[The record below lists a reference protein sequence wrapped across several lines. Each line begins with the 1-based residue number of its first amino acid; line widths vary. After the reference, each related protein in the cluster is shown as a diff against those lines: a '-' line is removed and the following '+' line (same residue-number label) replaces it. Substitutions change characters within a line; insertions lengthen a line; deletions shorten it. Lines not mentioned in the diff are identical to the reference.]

1 MELEVFFKMIIPI
14 INLIGTIVFIKNRKL
29 SRKVTF
35 VIILFYG
42 LFNLSANFSLI
53 YRYLYQFI
61 IFAFSLYSLRL
72 IILRRKTFL
81 FHYFFFFFL
90 VSVLLS
96 YFINSGFNSSSANTS
111 LINYI
116 LVMISSIGVCTIFIQ
131 EKNILLHLSDYLR
144 KLLFYNSIL
153 IILIFVYSGFGYR
166 VEYTFSNTNYLAFFL
181 GASMI
186 FIHMISLSDIKD
198 NVTPL
203 LLLVAIFCTGSR
215 SILLIALPFYF
226 FLYLRKKPWLFILL
240 TIIAVPLVIN
250 FTEKLGEMARV
261 KDIAEDASILQRYE
275 IFLVVKNIFEAKPLF
290 GIGYGR
296 FIEEFKYYLDG
307 DIVLLH
313 AIDEIVTHNDYYRV
327 LAELGLFGMFLF
339 LFYIFKNAF
348 YLLKIKYDFAVLFLF
363 MLAVSYSFTHNNLN
377 SFLFWLMASMPYIYY
392 QRKKYKI

>member
-1 MELEVFFKMIIPI
+1 MELEEFFKMIIPI

-29 SRKVTF
+29 NKKVTF

-96 YFINSGFNSSSANTS
+96 YFINSGFNSSSANIS

-116 LVMISSIGVCTIFIQ
+116 LVMISSIGISTIFIQ

-198 NVTPL
+198 NVTPML
-203 LLLVAIFCTGSR
+203 LLAATFCTGSR
-215 SILLIALPFYF
+215 SILFIALPFYF

-240 TIIAVPLVIN
+240 TIIAIPLVIN

-339 LFYIFKNAF
+339 LFYILKNAF
-348 YLLKIKYDFAVLFLF
+348 YLLRIKYDFAVLFLF
-363 MLAVSYSFTHNNLN
+363 ILAVSYSFTHNNLN

>member
-1 MELEVFFKMIIPI
+1 MELEEFFKMIIPI

-29 SRKVTF
+29 NKKVTF

-96 YFINSGFNSSSANTS
+96 YFINSGFNSSSANIS

-131 EKNILLHLSDYLR
+131 EKNILFYLSNYLR

-153 IILIFVYSGFGYR
+153 IILIFIYSGFGYR

-198 NVTPL
+198 NVTPML
-203 LLLVAIFCTGSR
+203 LLAAIFCTGSR
-215 SILLIALPFYF
+215 SILFIALPFYF
-226 FLYLRKKPWLFILL
+226 FLYLRKKPWLFIML
-240 TIIAVPLVIN
+240 TIIAIPLVIN

-339 LFYIFKNAF
+339 LFYIFRNAF
-348 YLLKIKYDFAVLFLF
+348 YLFRIKYDFAVLFLF
-363 MLAVSYSFTHNNLN
+363 ILAVSYSFTHNNLN

>member
-1 MELEVFFKMIIPI
+1 MELEEFFKMIIPI

-111 LINYI
+111 LVNYI
-116 LVMISSIGVCTIFIQ
+116 LVMISSIGISTIFIQ

-198 NVTPL
+198 NVTPML
-203 LLLVAIFCTGSR
+203 LLAAIFCTGSR

-240 TIIAVPLVIN
+240 TIIAIPLVIN

-348 YLLKIKYDFAVLFLF
+348 YLLRIKYDFAVLFLF
-363 MLAVSYSFTHNNLN
+363 ILAVSYSFTHNNLN

>member
-1 MELEVFFKMIIPI
+1 
-14 INLIGTIVFIKNRKL
+14 
-29 SRKVTF
+29 
-35 VIILFYG
+35 
-42 LFNLSANFSLI
+42 
-53 YRYLYQFI
+53 
-61 IFAFSLYSLRL
+61 
-72 IILRRKTFL
+72 
-81 FHYFFFFFL
+81 
-90 VSVLLS
+90 
-96 YFINSGFNSSSANTS
+96 
-111 LINYI
+111 
-116 LVMISSIGVCTIFIQ
+116 
-131 EKNILLHLSDYLR
+131 
-144 KLLFYNSIL
+144 
-153 IILIFVYSGFGYR
+153 
-166 VEYTFSNTNYLAFFL
+166 
-181 GASMI
+181 
-186 FIHMISLSDIKD
+186 MISLSDIKD
-198 NVTPL
+198 NVTPML
-203 LLLVAIFCTGSR
+203 LLAAIFCTGSR

-348 YLLKIKYDFAVLFLF
+348 YLFRIKYDFAVLFLF
-363 MLAVSYSFTHNNLN
+363 ILAVSYSFTHNNLN
-377 SFLFWLMASMPYIYY
+377 SFLFWLMVSMPYIYY

>member
-327 LAELGLFGMFLF
+327 LAELGLFGLLLF

>member
-131 EKNILLHLSDYLR
+131 EKNILFHLSNYLR

-153 IILIFVYSGFGYR
+153 IILIFIYSGFGYR

-348 YLLKIKYDFAVLFLF
+348 YLLRIKYDFAVLFLF
-363 MLAVSYSFTHNNLN
+363 ILAVSYSFTHNNLN

>member
-29 SRKVTF
+29 NKKVTF

-116 LVMISSIGVCTIFIQ
+116 LVMISSIGISTIFIQ

-198 NVTPL
+198 NVTPML
-203 LLLVAIFCTGSR
+203 LLAATFCTGSR
-215 SILLIALPFYF
+215 SILFIALPFYF

-240 TIIAVPLVIN
+240 TIIAIPLVIN

-339 LFYIFKNAF
+339 LFYILKNAF
-348 YLLKIKYDFAVLFLF
+348 YLLRIKYDFAVLFLF
-363 MLAVSYSFTHNNLN
+363 ILAVSYSFTHNNLN

>member
-1 MELEVFFKMIIPI
+1 MELEEFFKMIIPI

-29 SRKVTF
+29 NKKVTF

-96 YFINSGFNSSSANTS
+96 YFINSGFNSSIANTS

-116 LVMISSIGVCTIFIQ
+116 LVMTSSIGVCTIFIQ

-198 NVTPL
+198 NVTPML
-203 LLLVAIFCTGSR
+203 LLAAIFCTGSR

-240 TIIAVPLVIN
+240 TIIAIPLVIN

-348 YLLKIKYDFAVLFLF
+348 YLFRIKYDFAVLFLF
-363 MLAVSYSFTHNNLN
+363 ILAVSYSFTHNNLN

>member
-29 SRKVTF
+29 NKKVTF

-116 LVMISSIGVCTIFIQ
+116 LVMISSIGISTIFIQ

-198 NVTPL
+198 NVTPML
-203 LLLVAIFCTGSR
+203 LLAATFCTGSR
-215 SILLIALPFYF
+215 SILFIALPFYF

-240 TIIAVPLVIN
+240 TIIAIPLVIN

>member
-29 SRKVTF
+29 NKKVTF

-131 EKNILLHLSDYLR
+131 EKNILLFHIDNPDICLFRFWIQGRIYIFQYQLSC
-144 KLLFYNSIL
+144 
-153 IILIFVYSGFGYR
+153 
-166 VEYTFSNTNYLAFFL
+166 FFL
-181 GASMI
+181 
-186 FIHMISLSDIKD
+186 
-198 NVTPL
+198 
-203 LLLVAIFCTGSR
+203 R
-215 SILLIALPFYF
+215 S
-226 FLYLRKKPWLFILL
+226 
-240 TIIAVPLVIN
+240 
-250 FTEKLGEMARV
+250 
-261 KDIAEDASILQRYE
+261 
-275 IFLVVKNIFEAKPLF
+275 
-290 GIGYGR
+290 
-296 FIEEFKYYLDG
+296 
-307 DIVLLH
+307 
-313 AIDEIVTHNDYYRV
+313 
-327 LAELGLFGMFLF
+327 
-339 LFYIFKNAF
+339 
-348 YLLKIKYDFAVLFLF
+348 KYDFH
-363 MLAVSYSFTHNNLN
+363 THDF
-377 SFLFWLMASMPYIYY
+377 SV
-392 QRKKYKI
+392 

>member
-1 MELEVFFKMIIPI
+1 MELEEFFKMIIPI

-111 LINYI
+111 LVNYI
-116 LVMISSIGVCTIFIQ
+116 LVMISSIGISTIFIQ

-198 NVTPL
+198 NVTPML
-203 LLLVAIFCTGSR
+203 LLAAIFCTGSR

-348 YLLKIKYDFAVLFLF
+348 YLLRIKYDFAVLFLF
-363 MLAVSYSFTHNNLN
+363 ILAVSYSFTHNNLN

>member
-111 LINYI
+111 LVNYI
-116 LVMISSIGVCTIFIQ
+116 LVMISSIGISTIFIQ

-198 NVTPL
+198 NVTPML
-203 LLLVAIFCTGSR
+203 LLAAIFCTGSR
-215 SILLIALPFYF
+215 SILFIALPFYF

-240 TIIAVPLVIN
+240 TIIAIPLVIN

-327 LAELGLFGMFLF
+327 LAELGLFGLFLF

>member
-1 MELEVFFKMIIPI
+1 MELEEFFKMIIPI

-29 SRKVTF
+29 NKKVTF

-111 LINYI
+111 FINYI
-116 LVMISSIGVCTIFIQ
+116 LVMISSIGVFTIFIQ
-131 EKNILLHLSDYLR
+131 EKNILFHLSNYFR

-198 NVTPL
+198 NVTPML
-203 LLLVAIFCTGSR
+203 LLAAIFCTGSR

-348 YLLKIKYDFAVLFLF
+348 YLLRIKYDFAVLFLF
-363 MLAVSYSFTHNNLN
+363 ILAVSYSFTHNNLN

>member
-96 YFINSGFNSSSANTS
+96 YFINSGFNSSIANIS

-131 EKNILLHLSDYLR
+131 EKNILFHLSNYLR

-348 YLLKIKYDFAVLFLF
+348 YLLRIKYDFAVLFLF
-363 MLAVSYSFTHNNLN
+363 ILAVSYSFTHNNLN

>member
-1 MELEVFFKMIIPI
+1 MELEEFFKMIIPI

-29 SRKVTF
+29 NKKVTF

-116 LVMISSIGVCTIFIQ
+116 LVMISSIGISTIFIQ

-198 NVTPL
+198 NVTPML
-203 LLLVAIFCTGSR
+203 LLAAIFCTGSR
-215 SILLIALPFYF
+215 SILFIALPFYF

-327 LAELGLFGMFLF
+327 LAELGLFGLLLF

-348 YLLKIKYDFAVLFLF
+348 YLLRIKYDFAVLFLF
-363 MLAVSYSFTHNNLN
+363 ILAVSYSFTHNNLN

-392 QRKKYKI
+392 QREKYKI

>member
-29 SRKVTF
+29 NKKVTF

-96 YFINSGFNSSSANTS
+96 YFINSGFNSSSANIS

-131 EKNILLHLSDYLR
+131 EKNILFHLSNYLR

-153 IILIFVYSGFGYR
+153 IILIFIYSGFGYR

-198 NVTPL
+198 NVTPML
-203 LLLVAIFCTGSR
+203 LLAAIFCTGSR

-240 TIIAVPLVIN
+240 TIIAIPLVIN

-348 YLLKIKYDFAVLFLF
+348 YLFRIKYDFAVLFLF
-363 MLAVSYSFTHNNLN
+363 ILAVSYSFTHNNLN

>member
-1 MELEVFFKMIIPI
+1 MELEEFFKMIIPI

-29 SRKVTF
+29 NKKVTF

-96 YFINSGFNSSSANTS
+96 YFINSGFNSSIANTS

-116 LVMISSIGVCTIFIQ
+116 LVMTSSIGVCTIFIQ

-153 IILIFVYSGFGYR
+153 IILIFIYSGFGYR

-198 NVTPL
+198 NVTPML
-203 LLLVAIFCTGSR
+203 LLAAIFCTGSR
-215 SILLIALPFYF
+215 SILFIALPFYF

-240 TIIAVPLVIN
+240 TIIAIPLVIN

-348 YLLKIKYDFAVLFLF
+348 YLLRIKYDFAVLFLF
-363 MLAVSYSFTHNNLN
+363 ILAVSYSFTHNNLN
-377 SFLFWLMASMPYIYY
+377 SFLFWLMVSMPYIYY

>member
-29 SRKVTF
+29 NKKVTF

-116 LVMISSIGVCTIFIQ
+116 LVMISSIGISTIFIQ

-198 NVTPL
+198 NVTPML
-203 LLLVAIFCTGSR
+203 LLAATFCTGSR
-215 SILLIALPFYF
+215 SILFIALPFYF

-240 TIIAVPLVIN
+240 TIIAIPLVIN

-348 YLLKIKYDFAVLFLF
+348 YLLRIKYDFAVLFLF
-363 MLAVSYSFTHNNLN
+363 ILAVSYSFTHNNLN